1 MTVQKD
7 ERLQD
12 LRKRLEDG
20 DFTKMSKDKVID
32 KLAYA
37 VGIID
42 VMDRELHYRFTDDV
56 IEEVESTAVA
66 EASSDF

>member
-32 KLAYA
+32 ELAYA